1 MNEPNLQGTRKERFP
16 YWVKI
21 VAVFFFGWLVIYASR
36 QIMSPLMGNI
46 EGEFSLSKSQL
57 GLIMSV
63 FFLSYAAVQIPSG
76 ILGDKIGKKKVLIP
90 GFIIFG
96 LFVAFT
102 GMMPTFFYFL
112 TAWIIVGAA
121 QGSYYGPQY
130 ALSSESI
137 PDNRIT
143 LGSAIINSGMAF
155 GTSIGFYISSYV
167 TLEWGYSWRVPFYI
181 MAVPIIIAV
190 FLMAWIIKEKPKKT
204 TAESLADGE
213 VLEPFEFWSL
223 FKNRNLILSY
233 ITIFC
238 SIYGFFM
245 ILTWLPYYL
254 ANERGI
260 TGGNIA
266 FVASLLP
273 WAAIPGSIF
282 FSYIS
287 DKMGR
292 RRPVLL
298 VMLPLAFLATA
309 SIVYFDNMAI
319 LYTALI
325 LYGVVGKIST
335 NPVLVA
341 LVANNAPKQ
350 AYSTAFSVYNF
361 IGMSSSILAPVV
373 TGYIY
378 DKTGSMANGFY
389 LAAGLLIVGFI
400 AVLFVKEDKP
410 EPKVKHAV

>member
-1 MNEPNLQGTRKERFP
+1 MNNPNHERTQKGKIP
-16 YWVKI
+16 YWVKVVTI
-21 VAVFFFGWLVIYASR
+21 FFLGWLVIYASR
-36 QIMSPLMGNI
+36 QIMAPLMGNI
-46 EGEFSLSKSQL
+46 QTEFSLSKSQL

-63 FFLSYAAVQIPSG
+63 FFLSYAALQIPSG

-96 LFVAFT
+96 VFVALT
-102 GMMPTFFYFL
+102 GMSSVFFYFL
-112 TAWIIVGAA
+112 MAWIIVGAA
-121 QGSYYGPQY
+121 QGMYYGPQY
-130 ALSSESI
+130 AVSSEAI
-137 PDNRIT
+137 PENRIT

-181 MAVPIIIAV
+181 MAIPIILVTIG
-190 FLMAWIIKEKPKKT
+190 MWWIIKERPKKT
-204 TAESLADGE
+204 VEQDKAEGADTT
-213 VLEPFEFWSL
+213 PFNFWSL
-223 FKNRNLILSY
+223 FKNRNLLLSY
-233 ITIFC
+233 IIIFC

-254 ANERGI
+254 ENERGI

-282 FSYIS
+282 FSYLS
-287 DKMGR
+287 DKLGR

-298 VMLPLAFLATA
+298 IMLPLAFVATA
-309 SIVYFDNMAI
+309 SIVYFENMAI

-325 LYGVVGKIST
+325 LYGIVGKIST

-361 IGMSSSILAPVV
+361 IGMCASILAPYI

-378 DKTGSMANGFY
+378 DQTGSMANGFY
-389 LAAGLLIVGFI
+389 LAAGLLLVGFV
-400 AVLFVKEDKP
+400 AVIFVKEDKP
-410 EPKVKHAV
+410 TPKLSM